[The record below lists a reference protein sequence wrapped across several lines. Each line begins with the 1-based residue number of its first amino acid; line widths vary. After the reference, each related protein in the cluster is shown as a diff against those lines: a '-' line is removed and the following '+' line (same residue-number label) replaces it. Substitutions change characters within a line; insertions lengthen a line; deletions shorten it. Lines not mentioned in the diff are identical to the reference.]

1 MAQSKKRKHGSG
13 KKPTPH
19 MDKLALRESLREKL
33 TDDELQE
40 LEREI
45 RASIKHGLEEVQ
57 ERTMQESYVR
67 HWAVTMR
74 VLRDRFGWGKER
86 ILRLWNL
93 CIEYLED
100 IQDGRITAQE
110 MLNVLERE
118 DGITISMDIGGKY
131 DADQNS

>member
-19 MDKLALRESLREKL
+19 MDKLALRQSLREKL
-33 TDDELQE
+33 TDEEIQE

-45 RASIKHGLEEVQ
+45 RASIQHSAEEVQ
-57 ERTMQESYVR
+57 ARTAQENYLR
-67 HWAVTMR
+67 HWAVTIR

-100 IQDGRITAQE
+100 LQDGRITAEE
-110 MLNVLERE
+110 MLRVLERE
-118 DGITISMDIGGKY
+118 DGITISMNIGGEN
-131 DADQNS
+131 DADKNS

>member
-19 MDKLALRESLREKL
+19 MDKLALRQSLRAKL
-33 TDDELQE
+33 TDEENQE

-45 RASIKHGLEEVQ
+45 RASIQHSAEEVQ
-57 ERTMQESYVR
+57 ARTARENYLR
-67 HWAVTMR
+67 HWAVTIR

-100 IQDGRITAQE
+100 LQDGRITAEE
-110 MLNVLERE
+110 MLRVLERE
-118 DGITISMDIGGKY
+118 DGITISMNIGGKNG
-131 DADQNS
+131 ADNNS